1 MSEIFGGLPRATLT
15 CPGSRRLPDATFGS
29 DTPARCIAAVKS
41 PDVITYIYSAEW
53 LLEIEA
59 IAVV

>member
-1 MSEIFGGLPRATLT
+1 MRPRGVSLP
-15 CPGSRRLPDATFGS
+15 S
-29 DTPARCIAAVKS
+29 KS